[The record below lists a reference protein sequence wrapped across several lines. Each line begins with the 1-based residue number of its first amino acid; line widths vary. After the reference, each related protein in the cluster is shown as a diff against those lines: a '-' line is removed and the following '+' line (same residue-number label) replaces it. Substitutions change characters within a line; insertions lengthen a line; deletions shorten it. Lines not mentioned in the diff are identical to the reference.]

1 MHVEEAAVR
10 DAFEALVDQDPV
22 NTAYHHPDPA
32 SLAARITATGRRTS
46 LPGRFRLAV
55 AAAATASG
63 VVTVALVAMLSVA
76 PTLPLLAFA
85 PNPTTFAAAKTVEGT
100 ATSAAPSVAR
110 PVAGTFGPGDSL
122 ASAYQLMVPGSGL
135 TATMGLGAALGVVGT
150 IGGYNG
156 TVFSETS
163 ATGARVVYDTT
174 TGLAQWRFQAG
185 TASGPTPAQLA
196 AAIARQR
203 WDYTVTIH
211 STSAANPVVVN
222 GSTTTLAVR
231 VTVRHGHVV
240 TASGPAFVVTAMTNY
255 RLRSP
260 TAALAALS
268 TTQPTTATSV
278 VLSWSAYTL
287 ADHLEWLLP
296 TFVYR
301 GHSENRAWTGQ
312 SLEVQTATLTGTDR

>member
-1 MHVEEAAVR
+1 MR
-10 DAFEALVDQDPV
+10 DAFEALVDQDPAS
-22 NTAYHHPDPA
+22 TAYHHPDPA
-32 SLAARITATGRRTS
+32 SLAAQIAATGRRTS

-63 VVTVALVAMLSVA
+63 VVTVALVAMLSAA

-85 PNPTTFAAAKTVEGT
+85 PNPTTFAVAKTAQGT
-100 ATSAAPSVAR
+100 ITSATPSVAR

-122 ASAYQLMVPGSGL
+122 ASAYQLMVPASGL
-135 TATMGLGAALGVVGT
+135 TATMGLGAALGVIGT

-156 TVFSETS
+156 TVFTETS
-163 ATGARVVYDTT
+163 ATGARVVYDTS

-185 TASGPTPAQLA
+185 TASGPSPAQLA

-203 WDYTVTIH
+203 WGYTTTIE
-211 STSAANPVVVN
+211 STSATNPVVVD

-231 VTVRHGHVV
+231 VTVRHGHVI
-240 TASGPAFVVTAMTNY
+240 TATGPAFVVTTLTNY

-260 TAALAALS
+260 TDALAALS

-296 TFVYR
+296 TFVYH
-301 GHSENRAWTGQ
+301 GHSGNRVWTGQ
-312 SLEVQTATLTGTDR
+312 SLAVRTATVTGTNG